1 MNFVYLTPLCF
12 VYSPQGFYTLTFFT
26 APQRLS
32 MAPDRSRFRPTD
44 GIAGYALFPT
54 SRP

>member
-1 MNFVYLTPLCF
+1 MNFVYLTPLRF
-12 VYSPQGFYTLTFFT
+12 VYSLTG
-26 APQRLS
+26 LS
-32 MAPDRSRFRPTD
+32 MAPGRSRFRPTD